1 MKALLRRLPATRHP
15 DFRALWLG
23 GACSSTSLWTLLL
36 ANAWI
41 VYKLSDSSFWVGV
54 STFASMS
61 PYLIAPLGGMIADRA
76 ERRILVQV
84 TRLATFG
91 VTSVLFLLALFDV
104 IEVWM
109 VVAMALVQGVVRSI
123 EIPADQAL
131 LANVVPAEDIGNAVA
146 LTSTTQHGTRAA
158 GPLLAGPFLAT
169 VGVEGAYA
177 VSAVLV
183 LLSFTSIRRVTVSS
197 RGGVVRLADVAENLR
212 GAVVYIRST
221 PPVLA
226 LFVLVFFHCSLTM
239 SFDAMLPGFAETE
252 LHSPS
257 GGFTVMTFGV
267 GIGALIGTFA
277 LAITAGVRRGPLF
290 FGTAIAS
297 GLSPILM
304 GLSMYLPMAAF
315 SATLM
320 GSSQAMFMALSAVLL
335 QEVVP
340 DAVRGRVMSL
350 YLMSAGGIMAIMNLA
365 FGGLADTL
373 GAPMLFAVPGAVFVA
388 ITLLTVVA
396 GSNLRYIYRNGR
408 PRPLPVQVPRGSAAF
423 SRTKTNR

>member
-1 MKALLRRLPATRHP
+1 MNTLLGRLPALRHR
-15 DFRALWLG
+15 DFRALWIG

-61 PYLIAPLGGMIADRA
+61 PYLAAPLGGMVADRA
-76 ERRILVQV
+76 ERRILVRV

-91 VTSVLFLLALFDV
+91 VTALLFVLALTGV
-104 IEVWM
+104 IAVWM
-109 VVAMALVQGVVRSI
+109 VVALALVQGIIRSV
-123 EIPADQAL
+123 EIPSDQAL
-131 LANVVPAEDIGNAVA
+131 LANVVPAEDLGNGVA

-177 VSAVLV
+177 VSAVMA
-183 LLSFTSIRRVTVSS
+183 LLSFASIRRISVSS

-212 GAVVYIRST
+212 EGIAYIRRT

-267 GIGALIGTFA
+267 GVGALIGTFV
-277 LAITAGVRRGPLF
+277 LAVMTGVRRGPLLLA
-290 FGTAIAS
+290 TALVS
-297 GLSPILM
+297 GVSPILM
-304 GLSMYLPMAAF
+304 AMSMHIHVAAV

-340 DAVRGRVMSL
+340 DDIRGRVMSL

-365 FGGLADTL
+365 FGALADAW
-373 GAPMLFAVPGAVFVA
+373 GAPVLFAAPGAAFIA
-388 ITLLTVVA
+388 ITLVTMVS
-396 GSNLRYIYRNGR
+396 GTNLRYIYRNGR
-408 PRPLPVQVPRGSAAF
+408 TAPAAA
-423 SRTKTNR
+423 